1 MGLLTHCFS
10 AFLAFVSITAPAS
23 AQIYRNPLLAED
35 FADPT
40 VIRVGTTTY
49 AYATGD
55 RAGSNRATPYILM
68 SKSEDLVHWSATT
81 TVMYLPAWAT
91 GATWAP
97 HVIRDPTS
105 AHRYVMYFS
114 AQALSTLP
122 NVPDDADKC
131 LGVAVAGSPDGPF
144 YPKNDPLVCGP
155 RFRNIDPMAF
165 HDTVAGKWFLYWGSE
180 FQPIRKQELS
190 TDLLTFAPNSAPIDV
205 IGPIA
210 GDKYSNLIEGTWVI
224 DHGSYR
230 YIFLSGSDCCTG
242 DDRYA
247 ITVARK
253 PLSKLNAPWERYNG
267 GDHGAIL
274 KMNSDWGAPGHNAIF
289 VDSAKKYWIAYHARR
304 RGSEKRLFLIDRI
317 HWRDNWPRI
326 AGDSPSITM
335 KKAPTP

>member
-1 MGLLTHCFS
+1 MR
-10 AFLAFVSITAPAS
+10 FLAHCWAVLAAASITVSAS
-23 AQIYRNPLLAED
+23 AQVYSNPVLDQE

-40 VIRVGTTTY
+40 VIRVGSTTY

-55 RAGSNRATPYILM
+55 RAGSNSATPYILM
-68 SKSEDLVHWSATT
+68 SKSADLVHWSATT
-81 TVMYLPAWAT
+81 TVMPLPAWAT

-97 HVIRDPTS
+97 HVVRDTAS

-114 AQALSTLP
+114 AKADSTLP

-131 LGVAVAGSPDGPF
+131 LGVAVARSPEGPF
-144 YPKNDPLVCGP
+144 HPQKNPLICGP

-190 TDLLTFAPNSAPIDV
+190 TDLLTFAPGSEPIDV
-205 IGPIA
+205 IDPIA

-230 YIFLSGSDCCTG
+230 YIFLSGSDCCEG

-247 ITVARK
+247 VTVARK
-253 PLSKLNAPWERYNG
+253 PLSDLEGPWERYKG

-274 KMNSDWGAPGHNAIF
+274 KMNASWGAPGHNAIF
-289 VDSAKKYWIAYHARR
+289 VDGAQDYWIAYHARR
-304 RGSEKRLFLIDRI
+304 RASAKRVFLIDRI
-317 HWRDNWPRI
+317 DWRDGWPRI
-326 AGDSPSITM
+326 AGDGPSTTM
-335 KKAPTP
+335 VKAPTP